1 MNEFLKRAMELND
14 SILADRH
21 YLHQNAEVGMELP
34 VTTKYVL
41 DRLTAMGIEAK
52 ELCKSGVVGLIKG
65 KKPGKVYLLRAD
77 MDALPMGE
85 DNCLPC
91 KSLTANAHNCG
102 HDMHTAMLLAAAQML
117 KEKEDELEGTVKLMF
132 QPAEE
137 TFEGSKAMIEAG
149 VLENPHVDV
158 ASAMHVMLDWNA
170 PSYGCRAG
178 FMTSSCDGFKIAV
191 HGKGCHGAMPEL
203 GIDPINVGT
212 HIYQAFQNLV
222 ARESGSKETVC
233 LTMGQ
238 FSAGST
244 PNIIPAEAVLQGT
257 LRTYNQT
264 LREKLLKRMHEIC
277 DAAAAMFGAQVDYEV
292 LSDVPSC
299 YTNPEVL
306 SELRG
311 YVDELEIPCGS
322 DQYMVTPSDDV
333 AFISE
338 KVPMAYLMLGAKV
351 EGNPYPH
358 HNPKVLFDEKAMPYG
373 AAIHAQCAF
382 NWLKN
387 HSDK

>member
-178 FMTSSCDGFKIAV
+178 FMTSSCDGFKITI

-203 GIDPINVGT
+203 GIDPINVGI

-264 LREKLLKRMHEIC
+264 IREKLVKRMHEIC

>member
-14 SILADRH
+14 SIQADRE
-21 YLHQNAEVGMELP
+21 YLHQNAEVGNDLP
-34 VTTKYVL
+34 VTTKYVM
-41 DRLTAMGIEAK
+41 DRLASMGIEAK
-52 ELCKSGVVGLIKG
+52 EICKSGVVALIGG
-65 KKPGKVYLLRAD
+65 KKPGKVYLLRGD

-85 DNCLPC
+85 DNDLSF
-91 KSLTANAHNCG
+91 KSKTCNAHNCG
-102 HDMHTAMLLAAAQML
+102 HDMHAAMLLGAAQML

-149 VLENPHVDV
+149 VLENPKVDA
-158 ASAMHVMLDWNA
+158 ASAMHVMLDWAA
-170 PSYGCRAG
+170 PSYGCRPG
-178 FMTSSCDGFKIAV
+178 FMTSSCDGFKITV

-203 GIDPINVGT
+203 GVDPINVGL

-233 LTMGQ
+233 LTFGQ

-264 LREKLLKRMHEIC
+264 LREKLVRRMHEIV

-299 YTNPEVL
+299 YTNPEL
-306 SELRG
+306 LAELRG
-311 YVDELEIPCGS
+311 YVNDLEIPCGS
-322 DQYMVTPSDDV
+322 EQYMVTPSDDV

-351 EGNPYPH
+351 EGNPFPH
-358 HNPKVLFDEKAMPYG
+358 HNPKVLFDAKAMPYG

-387 HSDK
+387 NK

>member
-1 MNEFLKRAMELND
+1 M
-14 SILADRH
+14 
-21 YLHQNAEVGMELP
+21 
-34 VTTKYVL
+34 
-41 DRLTAMGIEAK
+41 DRLTALGIEAK

-158 ASAMHVMLDWNA
+158 ASAMHLMLDWNA

-351 EGNPYPH
+351 EGNQYPH

-387 HSDK
+387 HSGK

>member
-14 SILADRH
+14 SIQADRA
-21 YLHQNAEVGMELP
+21 YLHQNAEVGNELP
-34 VTTKYVL
+34 VTTKYVM
-41 DRLTAMGIEAK
+41 DRLAEMGIEAK
-52 ELCKSGVVGLIKG
+52 EICKSGVLGMIRG
-65 KKPGKVYLLRAD
+65 KKSGKVYLLRAD

-85 DNCLPC
+85 DNDLSF
-91 KSLTANAHNCG
+91 KSKSCNAHNCG
-102 HDMHTAMLLAAAQML
+102 HDMHTAMLLAAAKML

-149 VLENPHVDV
+149 VLENPKVDA
-158 ASAMHVMLDWNA
+158 ASAMHVMLDWAA
-170 PSYGCRAG
+170 PSYGCKAG
-178 FMTSSCDGFKIAV
+178 FMTSSCDGFKITV

-203 GIDPINVGT
+203 GIDPINVGL

-233 LTMGQ
+233 LTFGQ

-257 LRTYNQT
+257 LRTYNQS
-264 LREKLLKRMHEIC
+264 LREKLVRRMHEIV

-292 LSDVPSC
+292 LSSVPSC

-306 SELRG
+306 AELRS

-322 DQYMVTPSDDV
+322 EQYMVTPSDDV

-351 EGNPYPH
+351 EGNPFPH
-358 HNPKVLFDEKAMPYG
+358 HNPKVLFDANAMHYG
-373 AAIHAQCAF
+373 AAMHAQCAF

-387 HSDK
+387 HK